1 MEMRQTNVRDTE
13 KISTLDYIE
22 KTIAILQ
29 QQDIVGGT
37 KGET

>member
-1 MEMRQTNVRDTE
+1 MYKEEWDVMEMRQTNVRDTE

-29 QQDIVGGT
+29 
-37 KGET
+37 